1 MTPGPG
7 AAPPGAEPATV
18 GRYIPRAAAKA
29 QATPTRLGGPIAF
42 SAVAHVVVIA
52 ALVVVQPAPPP
63 PMAPVYRVDL
73 VAAPP
78 GPRAEGVVPP
88 RPTPPEPPAPEP
100 PAPTRPAPTPPAP
113 RTPTPPAPTP
123 PAPRPAP
130 PTPRPTP
137 PRAATPTPK
146 EMPAPKATP
155 EPTRRPPPPRATPN
169 PTPSPARPTPAA
181 PTPTPTRPTPMPP
194 RPAPGTGARPATPT
208 PPRAGGGPEG
218 GRGTD
223 VANVSIRGLE
233 FPFPGYLQNI
243 VRQVALRFT
252 PPDRNAALTA
262 DLAFLIHRDGSVSNV
277 RIVRRSGSY
286 AFDLE
291 AQGAIEA
298 VGAAKAF
305 GPLPEG
311 FRDDVLPVTFS
322 FDPRV
327 IR

>member
-1 MTPGPG
+1 MTHATGG
-7 AAPPGAEPATV
+7 AAAGGEPAVV
-18 GRYIPRAAAKA
+18 GRYVPRPSARSRAKA
-29 QATPTRLGGPIAF
+29 TRLGGPIAF
-42 SAVAHVVVIA
+42 SAVVHAAVIA
-52 ALVVVQPAPPP
+52 ALVIVRPAPLPP
-63 PMAPVYRVDL
+63 LPPVYRVDL

-78 GPRAEGVVPP
+78 GPRAEGIVPP
-88 RPTPPEPPAPEP
+88 TPTPPTPPAPEP
-100 PAPTRPAPTPPAP
+100 AAPKPA
-113 RTPTPPAPTP
+113 
-123 PAPRPAP
+123 
-130 PTPRPTP
+130 P
-137 PRAATPTPK
+137 PRAAEPTPK
-146 EMPAPKATP
+146 EMPAPKAAP
-155 EPTRRPPPPRATPN
+155 EPSRKPSPARATPN
-169 PTPSPARPTPAA
+169 PTPAKPAPAKPDAAKPTTPAK
-181 PTPTPTRPTPMPP
+181 
-194 RPAPGTGARPATPT
+194 PAT

-223 VANVSIRGLE
+223 VANVSTRGLD

-252 PPDRNAALTA
+252 PPARSALSA
-262 DLAFLIHRDGSVSNV
+262 DVAFLIHRDGSVSNV

>member
-1 MTPGPG
+1 
-7 AAPPGAEPATV
+7 
-18 GRYIPRAAAKA
+18 
-29 QATPTRLGGPIAF
+29 
-42 SAVAHVVVIA
+42 
-52 ALVVVQPAPPP
+52 
-63 PMAPVYRVDL
+63 
-73 VAAPP
+73 
-78 GPRAEGVVPP
+78 
-88 RPTPPEPPAPEP
+88 
-100 PAPTRPAPTPPAP
+100 APTPA
-113 RTPTPPAPTP
+113 PPAPTP
-123 PAPRPAP
+123 PA
-130 PTPRPTP
+130 RPTP
-137 PRAATPTPK
+137 PRAAEPTPK

-155 EPTRRPPPPRATPN
+155 EPTRRPPPARATPN
-169 PTPSPARPTPAA
+169 PTPAPARPAPTRAPTTSPARPSA
-181 PTPTPTRPTPMPP
+181 
-194 RPAPGTGARPATPT
+194 PT

-233 FPFPGYLQNI
+233 FAFPGYLQNI

-252 PPDRNAALTA
+252 PPNRNAALTA

-277 RIVRRSGSY
+277 RIVRKSGNY

-305 GPLPEG
+305 GPLPDG

>member
-1 MTPGPG
+1 VTAGPG
-7 AAPPGAEPATV
+7 AAPTGAEPATV
-18 GRYIPRAAAKA
+18 GRYIPRAAVRSHAVPA
-29 QATPTRLGGPIAF
+29 RLGGPLVF
-42 SAVAHVVVIA
+42 SAAAHVAVISVF
-52 ALVVVQPAPPP
+52 LIVRPAPTPP
-63 PMAPVYRVDL
+63 LAPVYRVDL

-78 GPRAEGVVPP
+78 GPRAEGIVPP
-88 RPTPPEPPAPEP
+88 RPTPE
-100 PAPTRPAPTPPAP
+100 
-113 RTPTPPAPTP
+113 PPAPTP
-123 PAPRPAP
+123 PTPTRDAPAP
-130 PTPRPTP
+130 TPPVPAPTPARPTP
-137 PRAATPTPK
+137 PRAAEPTPK

-155 EPTRRPPPPRATPN
+155 EPSRRPQPSRATPN
-169 PTPSPARPTPAA
+169 PTPA
-181 PTPTPTRPTPMPP
+181 
-194 RPAPGTGARPATPT
+194 RPAPASPAPAASTRPAAPT

-252 PPDRNAALTA
+252 PPNRNAALNA

-277 RIVRRSGSY
+277 RIVKRSGNY